1 MGEQRL
7 KKQFAFVE
15 EIDKEKKIGRQTYL
29 SDGNRKEND
38 AEHAWH
44 MAIMAYILK
53 EYAKEEI
60 DMLKTI
66 VMILIHDIVE
76 IDAGDTYAYD
86 EEAKKTQNDREQA
99 AAKRLYGLLPEE
111 QGKELVKLWREF
123 DKGVTPEA
131 RFARALDNIQPMML
145 NSLSGGKSW
154 KENSV
159 ALSQI
164 LKRNQNTYLGSQMLW
179 EYAKENYIKPNIKAK
194 NIYDDSKSDLP
205 SSGFTKTSD

>member
-1 MGEQRL
+1 MEGQRL
-7 KKQFAFVE
+7 QKQFAFVE
-15 EIDKEKKIGRQTYL
+15 EIDKEKEIGRQTYL
-29 SDGNRKEND
+29 ADASRKEND

-53 EYAKEEI
+53 EYAEEEI
-60 DMLKTI
+60 DVLKTI

-86 EEAKKTQNDREQA
+86 EVAKKTQEERERE

-111 QGKELVKLWREF
+111 QGGELVKLWQEF
-123 DKGVTPEA
+123 DEGVTPEA

-145 NSLSGGKSW
+145 NSLSGGRSW
-154 KENSV
+154 REKSV

-164 LKRNQNTYLGSQMLW
+164 LKRNQHTSLGSQKLW
-179 EYAKENYIKPNIKAK
+179 EYAKENYIKPNLEAN
-194 NIYDDSKSDLP
+194 NIHDDSK
-205 SSGFTKTSD
+205 F